1 MFLQQLVNGL
11 TIGSVYAL
19 VAIGYSLV
27 FGVLRLINFSNGS
40 LYMLGAYL
48 MLIFM
53 GTLSGMV
60 VPAIIIALIL
70 TGFSGFLVDY
80 VALRPLRARN
90 APKMA
95 GLISTLGVGT
105 MIDNSI
111 QIWIGTE
118 TRPFHNFLNFGK
130 FYIGNAVISYT
141 QVIIFVTS
149 IILMIITSLIVYKTK
164 VGKSMRAV
172 CQNATCAKLMGI
184 NVKLVISATF
194 TAQAVLACCSGI
206 LVGSYY
212 QTIDTMMGFSVGM
225 KTFAAAV
232 LGGVGSLP
240 GAMLGGI
247 IVGMAETIGASY
259 ISSGYRDAIAFA
271 ILIIVLLVK
280 PSGIFGKASSTKM

>member
-1 MFLQQLVNGL
+1 MLLQQLVNGL
-11 TIGSVYAL
+11 TIGSIYAL

-48 MLIFM
+48 MYLFFSI
-53 GTLSGMV
+53 LSGQIFL
-60 VPAIIIALIL
+60 AILMAIIL
-70 TGFSGFLVDY
+70 TGFSGYLVDL

-95 GLISTLGVGT
+95 GLISTLGIGT

-118 TRPFHNFLNFGK
+118 TRPFPNFMNFGK

-141 QVIIFVTS
+141 QIIIFAVCLL
-149 IILMIITSLIVYKTK
+149 LMIVLSLIIYKTK

-172 CQNATCAKLMGI
+172 SQNAVCSKLMGI
-184 NVKLVISATF
+184 NVRLIISLTF
-194 TAQAVLACCSGI
+194 TVQAILACVSGI
-206 LVGSYY
+206 LVGAYY
-212 QTIDTMMGFSVGM
+212 QNIDTTMGFSVGM

-247 IVGMAETIGASY
+247 IVGLAETIGASY
-259 ISSGYRDAIAFA
+259 IHSGYRDAIAFA

-280 PSGIFGKASSTKM
+280 PSGILGKASSTKM

>member
-1 MFLQQLVNGL
+1 MLVQQLVNGL
-11 TIGSVYAL
+11 TIGSLYAL

-48 MLIFM
+48 MLVLYNL
-53 GTLSGMV
+53 LSGSLL
-60 VPAIIIALIL
+60 PAILL
-70 TGFSGFLVDY
+70 TIVLAGCSGFLVDY

-90 APKMA
+90 APRMA
-95 GLISTLGVGT
+95 GLISTLGIGT
-105 MIDNSI
+105 IIDNSI

-118 TRPFHNFLNFGK
+118 TKPFPNFLNLGK
-130 FYIGNAVISYT
+130 IYLGNAIVSYT
-141 QVIIFVTS
+141 QIIIFLLCVV
-149 IILMIITSLIVYKTK
+149 LMVFLSLIIYKTK
-164 VGKSMRAV
+164 IGKSMRAV
-172 CQNATCAKLMGI
+172 AQNATCAKLMGI

-194 TAQAVLACCSGI
+194 TTSAVLACVSGI
-206 LVGSYY
+206 LVGTYY
-212 QTIDTMMGFSVGM
+212 QNIDTTMGFSVGM

>member
-1 MFLQQLVNGL
+1 MLVQQLVNGL

-27 FGVLRLINFSNGS
+27 FGVLRLINFSHGS
-40 LYMLGAYL
+40 LYMLGAFL
-48 MLIFM
+48 MLIFYSTFK
-53 GTLSGMV
+53 GLV
-60 VPAIIIALIL
+60 LPAIILSVIL
-70 TGFSGFLVDY
+70 TGCAGFLVDY
-80 VALRPLRARN
+80 VALRPLRVRN
-90 APKMA
+90 APRMA
-95 GLISTLGVGT
+95 GLISTLGFGT
-105 MIDNSI
+105 LVDNGI

-118 TRPFHNFLNFGK
+118 TRPFPNFLNFGK
-130 FYIGNAVISYT
+130 FYIGTAVISYT
-141 QVIIFVTS
+141 QVIIFVLCIT
-149 IILMIITSLIVYKTK
+149 LMLLLSFVVYKTK

-172 CQNATCAKLMGI
+172 AQNETCAKLMGI
-184 NVKLVISATF
+184 NVRLVISATF
-194 TAQAVLACCSGI
+194 TVGAILACVSGI
-206 LVGSYY
+206 LVGAYY
-212 QTIDTMMGFSVGM
+212 QNIDTTMGFSVGM

-280 PSGIFGKASSTKM
+280 PSGIFGKATSTKM